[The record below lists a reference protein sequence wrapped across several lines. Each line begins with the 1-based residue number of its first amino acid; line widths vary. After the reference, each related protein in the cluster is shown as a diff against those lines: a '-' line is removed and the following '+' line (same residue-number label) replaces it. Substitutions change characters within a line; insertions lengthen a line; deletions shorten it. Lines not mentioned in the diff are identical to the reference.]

1 MYFLRHVADAGWF
14 EVVCNRATIA
24 HLTGEKLGA
33 LLVLTPSL
41 LEQRAIADFL
51 DRKTKT
57 IDDLIQKKERL
68 IELLQEK
75 RQALITQ
82 AVTKGLYLTVPM
94 KDSGIEWLGELPA
107 HWELAPIYARYE
119 VQLGKMLDAKRITG
133 EHLAPY
139 LRNVDVQWDSINL
152 DNLPMMD
159 FTPTDRAK
167 FTLEHGDLLVCEG
180 GEVGRCAVWQ
190 GEIEECYYQKA
201 LHRVRPWSD
210 RDNSRF
216 LYYVMFAVAKRGV
229 FVAQGNPNT
238 IDHLTAEKL
247 RRYRFPFPPRYEQD
261 AICSHL
267 DAAEHRAATTLL
279 AIEQQ
284 IDRLREYRQVGL
296 DHGVGHL
303 ISMTAP
309 GNHRLDIDTGCNTRA
324 TSPSLASYLHHDSGL
339 RKRRKRWAPSSNI
352 GKVSMMTAINT
363 GTASNALRWVSGMAI
378 CKPKA
383 SPSVKRRRCLTCL
396 AAHCR
401 PGGRTK
407 SASMRAPLSWRF
419 FTVLRVSPSSIG
431 WCWRSTWCI
440 PKWVPVGFAWC
451 ASC

>member
-1 MYFLRHVADAGWF
+1 MLQTQPESSHDTEIEYLKAVHVQWQAVSTQDLPTMWASLKEIQQYAVANGDLLVCEGGEVGRAAVVDTLAGPAIIQNALHRVRPCQGDTRFFMYFLRHVADAGWF

-94 KDSGIEWLGELPA
+94 KDSGIEWLGEIPA

-284 IDRLREYRQVGL
+284 IDRLREYRQV
-296 DHGVGHL
+296 L
-303 ISMTAP
+303 ISAAVT
-309 GNHRLDIDTGCNTRA
+309 GKIDVTRE
-324 TSPSLASYLHHDSGL
+324 G
-339 RKRRKRWAPSSNI
+339 
-352 GKVSMMTAINT
+352 
-363 GTASNALRWVSGMAI
+363 
-378 CKPKA
+378 
-383 SPSVKRRRCLTCL
+383 
-396 AAHCR
+396 
-401 PGGRTK
+401 
-407 SASMRAPLSWRF
+407 
-419 FTVLRVSPSSIG
+419 
-431 WCWRSTWCI
+431 
-440 PKWVPVGFAWC
+440 
-451 ASC
+451 